1 MAGNTER
8 LDRELETREQ
18 AKRPARWMPPQLL
31 PDPKP
36 EPGYTYRWIRLSTL
50 GTSDPANISS
60 KLREGWEPVKASD
73 HPEIRLFGEQNNSG
87 QFKDTIQIG
96 GLMLCKIPSEFMEQ
110 RAAHYSQQSEAQM
123 NSVDNNFMREND
135 PRMPLFRERSSKVT
149 FGKGS

>member
-1 MAGNTER
+1 MAENR
-8 LDRELETREQ
+8 LERELETREQ
-18 AKRPARWMPPQLL
+18 SKRPARWMPPQLL

-96 GLMLCKIPSEFMEQ
+96 GLMLCKIPAEFMEQ